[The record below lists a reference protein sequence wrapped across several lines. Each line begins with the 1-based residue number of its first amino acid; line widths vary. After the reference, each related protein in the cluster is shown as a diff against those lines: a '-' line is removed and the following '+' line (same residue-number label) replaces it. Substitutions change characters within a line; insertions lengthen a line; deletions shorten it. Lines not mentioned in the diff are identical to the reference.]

1 MPKIETAACGTGG
14 DMVKGLI
21 VIGIDGMD
29 YDVVRRHED
38 ILPNIAG
45 LMRDNGYPRLRS
57 VFPAD
62 TTPAWSTIFT
72 GKDPSEHG
80 IINFVNMADRENR
93 YKPVSFD
100 DDAFRGKTFWDR
112 LGDDDFKCAVLFP
125 MNIKQGWDING
136 IMITRPYNG
145 KISVHPE
152 TKRSV
157 YEPCESILGTEMKF
171 TSESRLGELRDDF
184 IAKATEE
191 FRITKAVVENEDTD
205 MLFTYFS
212 TVDGIQ
218 HDFWRHYDKT
228 HPEYTGETEFANVI
242 PDMYRLVDGFV
253 GEIASM
259 CPNTPILVI
268 SDHGHG
274 ARPVYVARLNE
285 MLRRGGFL
293 APNGSGAGEHRGG
306 VKKLVKRTA
315 LGFVKR
321 FGLPKAAVRLA
332 KRIPVWKSLFASSAD
347 FDWNKTVAYLS
358 DLSALKNYSYGGIRL
373 RADAA
378 KTEEERDALCDSI
391 IAYLKD
397 IRIPDEDIPAFL
409 WIRRTNTLY
418 RGKYLERYPEI
429 IFQLDERY
437 GADWNL
443 GESLFEK
450 KGGFMHKLSPG
461 AHRYET
467 AVIGARGVA
476 LDRDRYE
483 MTDIYDIIIGT
494 FTNAE
499 NE

>member
-1 MPKIETAACGTGG
+1 
-14 DMVKGLI
+14 MVKKLI

-38 ILPNIAG
+38 ILPNVAG
-45 LMRDNGYPRLRS
+45 LMRECDYTHLRS

-80 IINFVNMADRENR
+80 IINFVNMGDRENR
-93 YKPVSFD
+93 YKPLSFED
-100 DDAFRGKTFWDR
+100 DEFCGKTFWDK
-112 LGDDDFKCAVLFP
+112 LSDDGYKCAVLFP
-125 MNIKQGWDING
+125 MNIKHGWSING
-136 IMITRPYNG
+136 IMITRPYEG
-145 KISVHPE
+145 KISVYPDE
-152 TKRSV
+152 KKRV
-157 YEPCESILGTEMKF
+157 YEPRESILGTEMKF

-205 MLFTYFS
+205 LLFTYFS
-212 TVDGIQ
+212 AVDGIQ
-218 HDFWRHYDKT
+218 HDFWKYYDKT
-228 HPEYTGETEFANVI
+228 HPEYSGETEFENVI
-242 PDMYRLVDGFV
+242 PDMYRLIDGFV
-253 GEIASM
+253 GEIAQT

-293 APNGSGAGEHRGG
+293 APKSGGSGNPRKGG
-306 VKKLVKRTA
+306 VKSFVKKTA
-315 LGFVKR
+315 LDFVKR
-321 FGLPKAAVRLA
+321 FGLPKSAVKLA
-332 KRIPVWKSLFASSAD
+332 KKIPVWKSLFASSAD
-347 FDWNKTVAYLS
+347 FDWDKTVAYLS

-373 RADAA
+373 SADAV
-378 KTEEERDALCDSI
+378 KTEKERDELCDRI

-397 IRIPDEDIPAFL
+397 IRIPDDDVPAFL
-409 WIRRTNTLY
+409 WLRRTNTLY
-418 RGKYLERYPEI
+418 HGRYLDRYPEI

-443 GESLFEK
+443 GDKLFEK
-450 KGGFMHKLSPG
+450 QGGFMHRLSPG

-467 AVIGARGVA
+467 AVIGAKGIT
-476 LDRDRYE
+476 LDRQQYE
-483 MTDIYDIIIGT
+483 MTDIYDIIIGV
-494 FTNAE
+494 FANAE
-499 NE
+499 NG